1 MTITDAAVRKMPT
14 DEEFKALL
22 AWYGIGPL
30 AAPTIGRVL
39 TTFIAKKWNI
49 VLVEE
54 KKND

>member
-1 MTITDAAVRKMPT
+1 MTIIDAVVRKMPED
-14 DEEFKALL
+14 DEFQALL
-22 AWYGIGPL
+22 AWYGIGHH
-30 AAPTIGRVL
+30 AAPTIGKVL